1 MRLKG
6 LMKLWESCLRRNWN
20 VKWLY
25 IRWANTGI
33 NTHIHTHTINI
44 CERQTHNMD
53 FITRPYFTGRA
64 QDYLSCLFS
73 PNRRGDE
80 ESRGGPQAQTWK
92 DGGTQGQTHLNTS
105 NGEVISYLTEWN
117 GTGVL
122 TNFCRKIFQTSRCA
136 LQEFCAT
143 RSFCSGFKAAS
154 QFLNLSTFLWQ
165 EESCEDV
172 KRHEE
177 EVKLFH
183 ETYDRIVA
191 EDRVSQLVK
200 CWSWTYIM

>member
-1 MRLKG
+1 MKKLQATTKDATERFDETLRKLFEKKLKCE
-6 LMKLWESCLRRNWN
+6 MAIYQVSQHRYKH
-20 VKWLY
+20 
-25 IRWANTGI
+25 T

-80 ESRGGPQAQTWK
+80 KSRSGPQAQTWK

-122 TNFCRKIFQTSRCA
+122 TNFCRKIFQTLRCA

-143 RSFCSGFKAAS
+143 RLFCSGFKAAS
-154 QFLNLSTFLWQ
+154 QFLNLSTYF
-165 EESCEDV
+165 S
-172 KRHEE
+172 
-177 EVKLFH
+177 
-183 ETYDRIVA
+183 DRRKVVRRWR
-191 EDRVSQLVK
+191 DMK
-200 CWSWTYIM
+200 KK